1 MLQEDFGGGEDLA
14 SSPPRQQHMLWE
26 DSGRR
31 WRTKAAL
38 SRAERRGDPWQSA
51 AALALSPHVSHTTGD
66 GGPASTAATEGHKGP
81 PSPLRAPLPPLE
93 TDTRQEMRQQ
103 DGGAVQLKRHQS
115 RRSSAAR
122 PEWTNQRSHTFI

>member
-1 MLQEDFGGGEDLA
+1 MGGGRFGQLA
-14 SSPPRQQHMLWE
+14 PRQQHMLWE

-66 GGPASTAATEGHKGP
+66 GGPASTAATEGHKDP
-81 PSPLRAPLPPLE
+81 TPSPLRDPLPPLE
-93 TDTRQEMRQQ
+93 TDTRREMRQQ

-122 PEWTNQRSHTFI
+122 PEWTNQSSHTFI